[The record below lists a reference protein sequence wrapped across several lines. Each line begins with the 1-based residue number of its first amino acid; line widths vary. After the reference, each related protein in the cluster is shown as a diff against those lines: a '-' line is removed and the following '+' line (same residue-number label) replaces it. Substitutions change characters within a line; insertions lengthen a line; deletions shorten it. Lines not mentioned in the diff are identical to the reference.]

1 MIKGSLHQED
11 ITIIYAHAH
20 TKKDL
25 KYSTHETKINKGKQ
39 ASPNSYF
46 NIPNLITDRISEI
59 KTI

>member
-1 MIKGSLHQED
+1 MSSRRHNNHIC
-11 ITIIYAHAH
+11 AC

-25 KYSTHETKINKGKQ
+25 KYSTDETKINQGKQ

-46 NIPNLITDRISEI
+46 NNRNLITDRTISEI